1 MEYLNEIKDLV
12 TIARPVI
19 DPLLAAFIK
28 PIIGKIKD
36 GNKSK
41 KIEEK
46 FFEKKFEEY
55 LARTYH
61 NSKNINILIFQN
73 QQIQI
78 ADIYYPLT
86 IESAKDKKK
95 YRVESFKW
103 NMLDPYKKILIS
115 DTAGMGKSTI
125 MKWISLSIMENAM
138 AIPILIELRNLREDN
153 SVIDEIFNQLNPIDK
168 SFDQEMI
175 LKFLE
180 MGNFVILFDGFDEI
194 QLKNQERII
203 KDLRNFIDKTIK
215 NYFILT
221 SRPEGSL
228 AAFGDFQLFKILP
241 LKKIESFDLIRKYD
255 SICPIKIGEKLI
267 ADIEKN
273 FNQTAELLENPFLV
287 SLIYSTY
294 TYNKDI
300 PSTKVTFYEEIYSAL
315 YKRHDLSK
323 DGWVRPKKS
332 NLDIHQ
338 FKIVT
343 RQLAFDTA
351 ILGEVAYNESELL
364 DHIEKAIINC
374 PGLEFKVADYFDD
387 LLSAVPLMQRDG
399 AKIKW
404 AHKSLQDYFAADFI
418 AFDSRK
424 EQIVRKIYVS
434 NREGF
439 YNIMSLYYELDYK
452 TFRRIIIKSIL
463 EDFIKHFEG
472 TYPHIEGIDPSEIAA
487 RKSETFEQVFIIY
500 KIHHKGRPHQIFD
513 EVSESSI
520 FEDKRIRF
528 VRIMEGDL
536 ALATGFSFKRQL
548 LEMVLEKESAITTKA
563 KYDSSFRQMK
573 VSTRKTLEIDDNPQS
588 VINSKLNFKK
598 INSLLASTRQRPEEL
613 IDYDKAKI
621 ELEKIEKEI
630 LSQTSTNNFLDK

>member
-19 DPLLAAFIK
+19 DPILTTFIK
-28 PIIGKIKD
+28 PIIEKINA
-36 GNKSK
+36 GSKSK
-41 KIEEK
+41 NIEAK

-86 IESAKDKKK
+86 IESAKDQKK

-125 MKWISLSIMENAM
+125 MKWISLSILENAM
-138 AIPILIELRNLREDN
+138 AVPILIELRNLREDN

-168 SFDQEMI
+168 SLDQEMI

-194 QLKNQERII
+194 QLKNQELII
-203 KDLRNFIDKTIK
+203 KDLRNFINKTIK

-221 SRPEGSL
+221 SRPEGAL
-228 AAFGDFQLFKILP
+228 ASFGDFQLFKILP
-241 LKKIESFDLIRKYD
+241 LKKLESFDLIRKYD

-323 DGWVRPKKS
+323 DGWIRPKKS

-338 FKIVT
+338 FKIMT

-364 DHIEKAIINC
+364 NYIEKAKLNC
-374 PGLEFKVADYFDD
+374 PGLEFKVVDYFDD

-424 EQIVRKIYVS
+424 EEIVKRIYS
-434 NREGF
+434 SDREGF

-452 TFRRIIIKSIL
+452 TFRRIIIKKIL
-463 EDFIKHFEG
+463 EDFIKHYEE
-472 TYPHIEGIDPSEIAA
+472 TYSNIQDIAPNLIEA
-487 RKSETFEQVFIIY
+487 RKSETFEQIFILY
-500 KIHHKGRPHQIFD
+500 KIPKRAKPHQIFD

-520 FEDKRIRF
+520 FEDKRIRS
-528 VRIMEGDL
+528 VRIMSNDI
-536 ALATGFSFKRQL
+536 ALATGYSFKRQL
-548 LEMVLEKESAITTKA
+548 LEMLLEKESTITSIA
-563 KYDSSFRQMK
+563 EYDSSYRQIK
-573 VSTRKTLEIDDNPQS
+573 VTTRKTLEIDDKPDS

-598 INSLLASTRQRPEEL
+598 INYLLASTRQKPDEI
-613 IDYDKAKI
+613 IDYNKVKI

-630 LSQTSTNNFLDK
+630 LSQTSTNNFLGI

>member
-19 DPLLAAFIK
+19 DPLLTAFIK
-28 PIIGKIKD
+28 PVIEKISNL
-36 GNKSK
+36 NKSK
-41 KIEEK
+41 NIEKK

-78 ADIYYPLT
+78 DDIYYPLT
-86 IESAKDKKK
+86 IESAKNQKK
-95 YRVESFKW
+95 YRIESFKW

-138 AIPILIELRNLREDN
+138 AIPILVELRNLREDN

-168 SFDQEMI
+168 SLDRETI

-194 QLKNQERII
+194 QLKNQEIII
-203 KDLRNFIDKTIK
+203 KDLRNFINKATK

-221 SRPEGSL
+221 SRPEGAL

-241 LKKIESFDLIRKYD
+241 LKKLESFELIRKYD

-338 FKIVT
+338 FKIMT

-364 DHIEKAIINC
+364 DYIEKAKLNC
-374 PGLEFKVADYFDD
+374 PGLEFKVVDYFDD

-424 EQIVRKIYVS
+424 EEIVKKIYAS

-463 EDFIKHFEG
+463 EDFIKHYEE
-472 TYPHIEGIDPSEIAA
+472 TYSNVKDISNELIAI
-487 RKSETFEQVFIIY
+487 RKSETFEQIFILY
-500 KIHHKGRPHQIFD
+500 KIPGRVKANDFFE

-520 FEDKRIRF
+520 LEDKRIRS
-528 VRIMEGDL
+528 VRIMKDDL
-536 ALATGFSFKRQL
+536 ALASGYSFKRQL
-548 LEMVLEKESAITTKA
+548 LEMVLEKDLAITTKA
-563 KYDSSFRQMK
+563 KFDPDYRK
-573 VSTRKTLEIDDNPQS
+573 IEITTRKTLEINDNPDS
-588 VINSKLNFKK
+588 AMNSKQNFKK
-598 INSLLASTRQRPEEL
+598 INYLLASSRQKPEEI
-613 IDYDKAKI
+613 IDYNKAKT
-621 ELEKIEKEI
+621 ELEKIDKEI
-630 LSQTSTNNFLDK
+630 LSKTSTKNFLGT